1 MVPAGAGAWFHQGV
15 EWPVGAG
22 EPVHQRVEVVPVVHQ
37 DRLGSVQL
45 HLFPGHPERLD
56 RGGRLPVPGSRT
68 SWVPTYWCR
77 RACAGSAAA
86 PTPVAIA
93 RNPGR

>member
-56 RGGRLPVPGSRT
+56 RGVGFRCRVVEPVGCPLIGAVEPAQVVRQ
-68 SWVPTYWCR
+68 R
-77 RACAGSAAA
+77 QLL
-86 PTPVAIA
+86 
-93 RNPGR
+93 